1 MRGQTVGRSANFV
14 VRAKE
19 DKLEPEEII
28 KTLSEK
34 LPKLME
40 LVGLG
45 YTAWFTYRYLIF
57 KNSRKEL
64 VEDIEELKSKI
75 AGATI
80 GEE

>member
-1 MRGQTVGRSANFV
+1 M
-14 VRAKE
+14 
-19 DKLEPEEII
+19 
-28 KTLSEK
+28 
-34 LPKLME
+34 ME